1 MFDDYG
7 HRRWNRRTTASLL
20 GSFALH
26 ALLVVLVIRAFA
38 PTYIKTS
45 AVRQGSRG
53 TSMALLYWPVR
64 SSRSS
69 EESADDS
76 SPARPHEAPSKA
88 ALTWQSSRRRAQLA
102 EHRRGLEPKPD
113 QNAANPP
120 VQARLA
126 GSPYGS
132 LAEGALTGSEVR
144 PAIRV
149 SGPNPVFSFEDLPDG
164 QQGTVVVEVTID
176 AAGNIVAARVLQSL
190 APAIDAK
197 VVAAVQEWHFL
208 PATRDGVAIAS
219 KQDVLY
225 HFPR

>member
-7 HRRWNRRTTASLL
+7 HRRCNRGSAASLL

-26 ALLVVLVIRAFA
+26 AFLLVLVVRAFA
-38 PTYIKTS
+38 PNYIKTS

-53 TSMALLYWPVR
+53 TSIALLYWPARPTR
-64 SSRSS
+64 ST
-69 EESADDS
+69 EQSADDS
-76 SPARPHEAPSKA
+76 SPARPHEARSKA
-88 ALTWQSSRRRAQLA
+88 ALTWQSSRRRAQPA
-102 EHRRGLEPKPD
+102 EHPPELERKSD
-113 QNAANPP
+113 QNTVNPR

-126 GSPYGS
+126 GSPDGS

-149 SGPNPVFSFEDLPDG
+149 SGPNPVLSFEDLPDG
-164 QQGTVVVEVTID
+164 HQGTVVVEVTID

-197 VVAAVQEWHFL
+197 VLAAVQEWHFL
-208 PATRDGVAIAS
+208 PATRDGAAIAS